1 MVPTNDISGVVYKN
15 TPTKRNNKT
24 VLKKYCQNYRKE
36 NNDSI
41 PTINSKIHPY
51 IIFITTLQIETTQ
64 EVGCKNPEL
73 DDDKEYHLPRTGNGG
88 CKTLWR
94 RYIFDPVVPLQLSDD
109 FDKHSKE
116 KKAKAKEACLLHLG
130 RALKFP
136 IWTEDK
142 IPRPGNRYDMKRP
155 LVSKPLIVCL

>member
-41 PTINSKIHPY
+41 LTINSKIHPY

-64 EVGCKNPEL
+64 EVGCKTLNWTMINNIIYQEL
-73 DDDKEYHLPRTGNGG
+73 GMEVAKLYEDDIYSI
-88 CKTLWR
+88 LWFLYSCLMISTNIQRKR
-94 RYIFDPVVPLQLSDD
+94 RP
-109 FDKHSKE
+109 KR
-116 KKAKAKEACLLHLG
+116 KKPAFFISVG
-130 RALKFP
+130 RWNFP
-136 IWTEDK
+136 F
-142 IPRPGNRYDMKRP
+142 NRRQN
-155 LVSKPLIVCL
+155 SASR